1 MTFGSPAFFWLMLLV
16 PLCIAASIW
25 FLVWRARAR
34 RTFGGIADEPA
45 PAKAALFLTPLL
57 LIAAIALAV
66 FAAARPQFGES
77 TDALEQRGIDVVIV
91 LDTSNSMTATDAPP
105 NRLGLAQME
114 ISAFLARSRGDR
126 VGLVLFAAQPFLRS
140 PLTSDLVALA
150 GVVSGVDEE
159 RALLDPGSDLGSA
172 INRAAAMLDESTT
185 ETRVILVV
193 SDGEDFGTAAESAV
207 ASAAR
212 DGIRVYTAGVG
223 TAEGSPVLDLDA
235 RTGVVTAR
243 VDPETGQPVL
253 TRLDSTSLRLLAES
267 GGGRFLTLGGEGSL
281 AELAGEFA
289 GLETTSFGEE
299 DATNPVERFQV
310 FAALALLLA
319 DVELMLLAI
328 PRRKG
333 VRASTAARLWPVAGA
348 AMFIAAVCGTTVADV
363 NNAANA
369 QYQQGQY
376 AAALDAYRTAQALDG
391 DDKPELYYN
400 AGNALNM
407 LARYEE
413 AIEETLRARACRVA
427 NDPCDPATLARIEY
441 ALGNHYAGA
450 NRLRDAL
457 EAYRR
462 ALLAESDDND
472 AKANYELASRWL
484 TPTPD
489 ATQSA
494 PVGTPTAG
502 GEEGEPGSGAEDPG
516 AEASPGAGE
525 GGTPEDAGGEQEPL
539 PEDPA
544 ELTEEQ
550 LQQAL
555 DEALAGIDEE
565 FTPEEAQ
572 RLLELLAE
580 ENRRGI
586 ESAAEDIIR
595 PDLPDY

>member
-16 PLCIAASIW
+16 PLCIAASVW
-25 FLVWRARAR
+25 FLIWRARAR
-34 RTFGGIADEPA
+34 RAFGGIADEPA
-45 PAKAALFLTPLL
+45 AAKAALILTPLL
-57 LIAAIALAV
+57 LIGAITLAV
-66 FAAARPQFGES
+66 FAATRPQFGAS

-91 LDTSNSMTATDAPP
+91 LDVSNSMTATDAPP
-105 NRLGLAQME
+105 NRLVLAQRE
-114 ISAFLARSRGDR
+114 IATFLERSQGDR

-140 PLTSDLVALA
+140 PLTSDLVAFS
-150 GVVSGVDEE
+150 GIVSGVDEE

-172 INRAAAMLDESTT
+172 INRAAAMLNETET

-212 DGIRVYTAGVG
+212 DGISVYTAGVG
-223 TAEGSPVLDLDA
+223 TAEGSPVLDIDA

-243 VDPETGQPVL
+243 VDPETGEPVL

-267 GGGRFLTLGGEGSL
+267 GGGRYLILGADGSL
-281 AELAGEFA
+281 AELAGEFD
-289 GLETTSFGEE
+289 GLESTSFGEE

-319 DVELMLLAI
+319 DIELMLLAI

-333 VRASTAARLWPVAGA
+333 VRGGSAARLWPVAGS

-363 NNAANA
+363 NNDANA
-369 QYQQGQY
+369 QYKQGEY
-376 AAALDAYRTAQALDG
+376 AAALDGYRTAQALDRAEQ
-391 DDKPELYYN
+391 PELYYN
-400 AGNALNM
+400 GGSALNM
-407 LARYEE
+407 LARYDE
-413 AIEETLRARACRVA
+413 AIEETLRARACGVA
-427 NDPCDPATLARIEY
+427 DEPCDPATLARIEY
-441 ALGNHYAGA
+441 ALGNHYVGA
-450 NRLRDAL
+450 SRLRDAL

-462 ALLAESDDND
+462 ALLADSEDND
-472 AKANYELASRWL
+472 SKANYELASRWL

-489 ATQSA
+489 ATQAA

-502 GEEGEPGSGAEDPG
+502 GEEGEPGSGADDPG
-516 AEASPGAGE
+516 AESTPGAGE
-525 GGTPEDAGGEQEPL
+525 GGTPDDASGEQQTL

-544 ELTEEQ
+544 ELSEEQ

-555 DEALAGIDEE
+555 DEALAGINEE

>member
-16 PLCIAASIW
+16 PVCIAASVW
-25 FLVWRARAR
+25 WLFWRARAR
-34 RTFGGIADEPA
+34 RTFGGIADEPGA
-45 PAKAALFLTPLL
+45 AKAALFLTPILL
-57 LIAAIALAV
+57 VGAIGLAV

-91 LDTSNSMTATDAPP
+91 LDVSNSMTATDAPP
-105 NRLGLAQME
+105 NRLGLAQTE
-114 ISAFLARSRGDR
+114 IAAFLERSRGDR

-140 PLTSDLVALA
+140 PLTSDLLALS
-150 GVVSGVDEE
+150 GLVGGVDEE

-172 INRAAAMLDESTT
+172 INRAAAMLEESDT
-185 ETRVILVV
+185 ETRVVLVV

-212 DGIRVYTAGVG
+212 DGVRVYTAGVG

-235 RTGVVTAR
+235 RTGIVTAR
-243 VDPETGQPVL
+243 VDPETGEAVL

-267 GGGRFLTLGGEGSL
+267 GGGRYLTLGDDGSL
-281 AELAGEFA
+281 AELAGEFE
-289 GLETTSFGEE
+289 GLEATSFGEE

-319 DVELMLLAI
+319 DIELMLLAI

-333 VRASTAARLWPVAGA
+333 VRGGSAAKLLPVAGS

-363 NNAANA
+363 NNDANA
-369 QYQQGQY
+369 QYKQGEY
-376 AAALDAYRTAQALDG
+376 VAALDSYRTAQALDG
-391 DDKPELYYN
+391 NDEPELNHN

-413 AIEETLRARACRVA
+413 AIEETLRARACGVA
-427 NDPCDPATLARIEY
+427 DDPCDPVTLARIEY
-441 ALGNHYAGA
+441 ALGNHYVGA

-462 ALLAESDDND
+462 ALLADGTDND

-494 PVGTPTAG
+494 PIGTPTAG
-502 GEEGEPGSGAEDPG
+502 GEEGEPGSGADDPG
-516 AEASPGAGE
+516 AEATPGTGE
-525 GGTPEDAGGEQEPL
+525 GGTPDDAGGELETL
-539 PEDPA
+539 PADPS
-544 ELTEEQ
+544 ELTDEQ

-555 DEALAGIDEE
+555 DEALAGIEEE